1 MLTKESLTR
10 FFRQEKTVTS
20 QFDQWDA
27 AAYIQAAA
35 LSEYRSHDA
44 LTTLLTANFISFA
57 AEYTR
62 GEVIST
68 FEMDVDPLNGLIG
81 MMKSYATGILG
92 MGEKFEEKLEKQK
105 KSPTRAQLET
115 NNMVALDQWSVSAP
129 VGQLFIWNS
138 PPGLV
143 SEGYAGLNS
152 HSFIF
157 VYEKVSST
165 KVVLHQYRTWMS
177 LVQHHE
183 FQQFASQNTAF
194 NQTSTPSSH
203 EIIHNISIVT
213 PKQHNCSSA
222 QELVSVLEK
231 KAYES
236 QHSWK
241 VKPDEMPQIDEKKY
255 ADFRDFL
262 LSLYISKVV
271 PLLLTE
277 VPEVESVNNPKW
289 QSFITSKKYVLLIKQ
304 LDFAFGILAYQPLVK
319 WVEATDTNTTQKNSF
334 WKRLFTSNTTDT
346 RIHTMSRSEI
356 ETGLLTMYQLQVDK
370 LHGIAIQ
377 KDQATTYNSL
387 ASVLLSTTSKGLSL
401 GQCGLGTFIP
411 TQLMSSQLAMQLPGS
426 TIPAVP
432 GMAGGMGAK
441 EKSGLLFH
449 LNTLHYLPLVLPNG
463 ETWYIKAEHFA
474 EYQSFFK
481 NNPLE
486 LSEDGIPIGP
496 CGWALRGDPRGTDD
510 LVLSSYEYLQLQALQ
525 TQLLLDLQNN
535 PEEGFEFFADELL
548 SSAQSEE
555 EATELQNI
563 VELLKK
569 ALKKSVDVSDL
580 LFNEFFDSFMIVA
593 HPLLAHISKKVDL
606 SEFVLAPQET
616 AQKIVSVFKANRTN
630 PTLTTS

>member
-1 MLTKESLTR
+1 MLTKESITN
-10 FFRQEKTVTS
+10 FFRTEKTAKS

-35 LSEYRSHDA
+35 LSEYRTHDA

-68 FEMDVDPLNGLIG
+68 FEMDVDPVNGLLG

-92 MGEKFEEKLEKQK
+92 MGENFEEKLEKQK

-143 SEGYAGLNS
+143 SEGYAGLSS

-157 VYEKVSST
+157 VYEKVSAT

-177 LVQHHE
+177 LPQHHE
-183 FQQFASQNTAF
+183 FQQFATQNTAS
-194 NQTSTPSSH
+194 NQTTTPTSH

-213 PKQHNCSSA
+213 PKQHNCNTA
-222 QELVSVLEK
+222 QELVSLFEK

-241 VKPDEMPQIDEKKY
+241 VKPDEMPQIDETKY
-255 ADFRDFL
+255 ANFRDFL
-262 LSLYISKVV
+262 LSLYIRKVV

-277 VPEVESVNNPKW
+277 VPEVNSVEDPKW
-289 QSFITSKKYVLLIKQ
+289 KAFVSSKKYSLLIKQ
-304 LDFAFGILAYQPLVK
+304 LDFAFGILAYQPLLK
-319 WVEATDTNTTQKNSF
+319 WVEATDTNASEQNSF
-334 WKRLFTSNTTDT
+334 WKRILGKKETNQ
-346 RIHTMSRSEI
+346 IHTLSRAEI
-356 ETGLLTMYQLQVDK
+356 EDGLLTMYQLQVDK
-370 LHGIAIQ
+370 LHGVAIQ
-377 KDQATTYNSL
+377 KDQANTYSSL
-387 ASVLLSTTSKGLSL
+387 ASTLLSTTSKGLSL

-411 TQLMSSQLAMQLPGS
+411 TQLSTQLALQMPG
-426 TIPAVP
+426 TAVPAVP
-432 GMAGGMGAK
+432 GMVGALGAQ
-441 EKSGLLFH
+441 EKSSLLSH
-449 LNTLHYLPLVLPNG
+449 LNSLHYLPLVLPNG

-474 EYQSFFK
+474 EYQSFFE

-486 LSEDGIPIGP
+486 LSEQGIPIGP
-496 CGWALRGDPRGTDD
+496 CGWAFRGDARGTDD
-510 LVLSSYEYLQLQALQ
+510 LVLSSSEYTQLTALQ
-525 TQLLLDLQNN
+525 TDLLNDLQNN
-535 PEEGFEFFADELL
+535 PEEGFEYFADELL
-548 SSAQSEE
+548 ASAQSEE
-555 EATELQNI
+555 EVTELQNI
-563 VELLKK
+563 IHLLKK

-580 LFNEFFDSFMIVA
+580 LFNQFFDSFMIIA
-593 HPLLAHISKKVDL
+593 HPLLAHISTKVDL
-606 SEFVLAPQET
+606 SEFVLSPQET
-616 AQKIVSVFKANRTN
+616 AKKVVTVFKANRNNSQLVVT
-630 PTLTTS
+630 